1 MEQCRVFLRNLRW
14 GVNETQLRAMLQP
27 AGFKVLEVKMVRKSY
42 FGEHSLCSAFVTLD
56 SHEAVGR
63 LVGMLNGCNDYSLT
77 PTAVFAER
85 AVPRMAALRAVQAA
99 PKVQAKVQAAP
110 TVQAA
115 PKEEEEEHP
124 GDVYP
129 NLEPELLAEKTEGTA
144 EAAAKEPEEEEE
156 KTEIASSGGEDQTEG
171 TAEAAAKEP
180 EEEEEKTEIAS
191 SGGEDPDT
199 SPAHSRCSRRR
210 KSRSS
215 RRSRRK
221 SRSSRRKSRS
231 SRRKSRSQKSRSSRR
246 KSRSSQRSRSSRRKS
261 RSSDG
266 KSSST

>member
-14 GVNETQLRAMLQP
+14 GVNEAQLRAMLQP
-27 AGFKVLEVKMVRKSY
+27 AGFRVLEVKMVRKSY

-56 SHEAVGR
+56 THEAVDR
-63 LVGMLNGCNDYSLT
+63 LVWMLNGCNDYSLT

-99 PKVQAKVQAAP
+99 PSRAVQAAPKVQAAP

-115 PKEEEEEHP
+115 PKEEEEEEHP

-144 EAAAKEPEEEEE
+144 EAAAKEQ
-156 KTEIASSGGEDQTEG
+156 ED
-171 TAEAAAKEP
+171 TAAEDTKAAAKEP
-180 EEEEEKTEIAS
+180 EEEEEEEEEEKTEIFS
-191 SGGEDPDT
+191 SGGEYQDT

-210 KSRSS
+210 KSSSS

-231 SRRKSRSQKSRSSRR
+231 SRRKSRSSQKSRSSRR

>member
-14 GVNETQLRAMLQP
+14 GVNEAQLRAMLQP
-27 AGFKVLEVKMVRKSY
+27 AGFRVLEVKMVRKSY

-56 SHEAVGR
+56 THEAVDR
-63 LVGMLNGCNDYSLT
+63 LVCMLNGCNDYPLT

-99 PKVQAKVQAAP
+99 PKVQAAP

-115 PKEEEEEHP
+115 PKEEEEEEEHP

-144 EAAAKEPEEEEE
+144 EAAAKEQ
-156 KTEIASSGGEDQTEG
+156 ED
-171 TAEAAAKEP
+171 TAAEDTKAAAKEP
-180 EEEEEKTEIAS
+180 EEEEEEKTEIFS
-191 SGGEDPDT
+191 SGEYQDT
-199 SPAHSRCSRRR
+199 SPARSSSRRR

-231 SRRKSRSQKSRSSRR
+231 SRRKSRSSRLAKEQKLEAKEQKLR
-246 KSRSSQRSRSSRRKS
+246 
-261 RSSDG
+261 
-266 KSSST
+266 